1 MPTLAALAEE
11 LAVDPADIEVL
22 VRGLTTKPAGDP
34 SAQLASNVAASIRA
48 QLDPNG
54 ERTRF
59 DLYCPQAENT

>member
-11 LAVDPADIEVL
+11 LAVDPDDVAVL
-22 VRGLTTKPAGDP
+22 ATRLMRRRPHE
-34 SAQLASNVAASIRA
+34 QLPEHVAAALRQ

-59 DLYCPQAENT
+59 SAYWPDANDEQ